1 MKKFINKVSS
11 SHKLKIIN
19 KNVVNFFYFFLD
31 ISFVFFCI
39 FNNLI
44 KYKQIYKKNVI
55 LVSAA
60 SEAYY
65 EYLNN
70 LLNNISKYHFS
81 EIIIY
86 DLGLTNE
93 QVLNLKK
100 INYIK
105 LVKFEYSEYPSF
117 ISEKE
122 EYNQIGSYAWKS
134 IIIKEVVH
142 KYRTQVIWLDSANL
156 INRKFIFLKI
166 ALTSLGYFST
176 HSVDSIKKWTHD
188 SVIQKL
194 NLESKLLKKTNLNG
208 AIIGFDYQNDK
219 AMNFLYEWNEYCLQ
233 KELISPKNS
242 SKDNHRHDQT
252 LLSILFY
259 RLKLPYI
266 PRLHKIYG
274 VTTHQWHDRIYYIVQ
289 PKVETDIP
297 LRESWYRQFG
307 HISTNTFKDSKKVV
321 FLNEK
326 SFQNFKKRRLR
337 KKTSYLFIATEHEA
351 ENIDW
356 KIFKNSKFKVNLI
369 IQEKIRSEAVPSD
382 IIFSRY
388 NDKKIEEILDATL
401 N

>member
-1 MKKFINKVSS
+1 M
-11 SHKLKIIN
+11 
-19 KNVVNFFYFFLD
+19 
-31 ISFVFFCI
+31 
-39 FNNLI
+39 
-44 KYKQIYKKNVI
+44 
-55 LVSAA
+55 
-60 SEAYY
+60 
-65 EYLNN
+65 
-70 LLNNISKYHFS
+70 
-81 EIIIY
+81 
-86 DLGLTNE
+86 
-93 QVLNLKK
+93 
-100 INYIK
+100 
-105 LVKFEYSEYPSF
+105 
-117 ISEKE
+117 
-122 EYNQIGSYAWKS
+122 
-134 IIIKEVVH
+134 
-142 KYRTQVIWLDSANL
+142 
-156 INRKFIFLKI
+156 
-166 ALTSLGYFST
+166 
-176 HSVDSIKKWTHD
+176 
-188 SVIQKL
+188 
-194 NLESKLLKKTNLNG
+194 
-208 AIIGFDYQNDK
+208 
-219 AMNFLYEWNEYCLQ
+219 
-233 KELISPKNS
+233 
-242 SKDNHRHDQT
+242 
-252 LLSILFY
+252 FY

-388 NDKKIEEILDATL
+388 NDKNIEEILDATL